1 MKFLRVIPPQNIS
14 IVNAAICRVSVTI
27 KFRPDKVNPMKRIY
41 LLLLGAFVVA
51 SVLAQQE
58 IQGQL
63 DEAILLNVGNT
74 AVISAFRI
82 TLISVKDDGCGTV
95 RECYWSQYRDATF
108 QVWQGQLEL
117 GEITLSL
124 ASREDSRRFLETEDG
139 FIVLK
144 NVRGYEIETSTAEL
158 YVTKTLER
166 YANE

>member
-1 MKFLRVIPPQNIS
+1 MLPPQNIS
-14 IVNAAICRVSVTI
+14 IVNAAIYRVNVTAKSKI
-27 KFRPDKVNPMKRIY
+27 VTLTSMKRIY
-41 LLLLGAFVVA
+41 LLLLGAFIVT

-63 DEAILLNVGNT
+63 DEAILLDVGDT
-74 AVISAFRI
+74 AVVSAFRV

-108 QVWQGQLEL
+108 QVWQGSLDL

-124 ASREDSRRFLETEDG
+124 GSREDSRRFLETDDG

-144 NVRGYEIETSTAEL
+144 NVRGYETEISMAEF

-166 YANE
+166 YMNE